1 MVITV
6 TSENFEEKILK
17 SDKPV
22 LIDFWASWCGPCR
35 MMVPVVEEIAAES
48 IGAEQKTTAP
58 DATEFMLA
66 GGLGNAENNA
76 EIEKKSTGKV
86 KSEEEARP

>member
-1 MVITV
+1 MDTYTHLLETLLGNTDV
-6 TSENFEEKILK
+6 S
-17 SDKPV
+17 
-22 LIDFWASWCGPCR
+22 
-35 MMVPVVEEIAAES
+35 VEEIAAES

-58 DATEFMLA
+58 DATEFMLT
-66 GGLGNAENNA
+66 GGLGNAENNV